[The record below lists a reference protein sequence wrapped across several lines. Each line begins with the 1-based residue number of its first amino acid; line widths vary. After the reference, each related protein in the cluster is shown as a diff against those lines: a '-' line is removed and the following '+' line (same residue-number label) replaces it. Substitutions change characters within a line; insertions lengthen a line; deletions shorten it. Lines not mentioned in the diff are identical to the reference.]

1 MEKIGLSV
9 SWCKKRKTLRLT
21 QLDDRGMKCY
31 SLRNGIHHS
40 WDVKIQTQNRSVLE
54 MFLPW
59 LLTGPP
65 ETPCSLSSAHASSP
79 RGAPCTAKS
88 ARATQGTINSSLNH
102 IQRLLPCPA
111 LPAHTWGSTSQE
123 GMVTL
128 GLHGIWHPRASV
140 ALTPLLCSL
149 EVSDRAGPPLSD
161 AGPSPVDIGG
171 HWGLRWAIKL
181 FQGSHGA
188 TEFPPQGLRHLQVAP
203 KG

>member
-1 MEKIGLSV
+1 
-9 SWCKKRKTLRLT
+9 
-21 QLDDRGMKCY
+21 
-31 SLRNGIHHS
+31 
-40 WDVKIQTQNRSVLE
+40 

-149 EVSDRAGPPLSD
+149 EVSGLGHLCQMLGHHQWILVGTGVCAGP
-161 AGPSPVDIGG
+161 
-171 HWGLRWAIKL
+171 
-181 FQGSHGA
+181 
-188 TEFPPQGLRHLQVAP
+188 
-203 KG
+203 